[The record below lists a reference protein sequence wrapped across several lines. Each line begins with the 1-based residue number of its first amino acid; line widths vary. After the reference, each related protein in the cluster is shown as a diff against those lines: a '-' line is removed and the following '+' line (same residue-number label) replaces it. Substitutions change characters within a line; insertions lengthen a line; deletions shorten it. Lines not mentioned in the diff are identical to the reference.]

1 MSPLNCVGCAD
12 CMGGSKNC
20 ADCVSS
26 GLCGL
31 IKFWRGS
38 KILQEGGWAGT
49 NLNNI
54 SRIFASIH
62 VFWR

>member
-20 ADCVSS
+20 VDCVSS

-31 IKFWRGS
+31 IKFWHGS
-38 KILQEGGWAGT
+38 KILQEGG
-49 NLNNI
+49 
-54 SRIFASIH
+54 
-62 VFWR
+62 